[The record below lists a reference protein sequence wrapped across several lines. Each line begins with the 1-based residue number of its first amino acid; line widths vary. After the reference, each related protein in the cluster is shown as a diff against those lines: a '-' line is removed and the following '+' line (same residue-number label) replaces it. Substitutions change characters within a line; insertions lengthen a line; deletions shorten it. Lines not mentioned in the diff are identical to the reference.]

1 MGLQVGAINLFKK
14 VLANGKRIETQ
25 TLNGKTITNV
35 YDEAGKLLK
44 TRAKKIERY
53 NVGDKKVITT
63 TVFEDGKSSYNYA
76 KKIVKDK
83 VYTQEGKFLGSRTKS
98 TYEDNV
104 YDIPGSDPIYSIEN
118 PLERIDMAMN
128 KGYYEKVLAAGDIY
142 KYTSYKNG
150 VRTYSFA
157 SPNKGRIDF
166 DKHGLP
172 KFNLETNGM
181 ENLF

>member
-14 VLANGKRIETQ
+14 VLANGKRVETQ

-35 YDEAGKLLK
+35 YDEAGNLLK

-63 TVFEDGKSSYNYA
+63 TVFEGGKDCYDYA
-76 KKIVKDK
+76 KIVKDK

-98 TYEDNV
+98 AYKSNV
-104 YDIPGSDPIYSIEN
+104 YDIPGSDPIHREKSRLKIAD
-118 PLERIDMAMN
+118 IAMN
-128 KGYYEKVLAAGDIY
+128 MGYYDKTLKAGDIS
-142 KYTSYKNG
+142 KYTSYQNG
-150 VRTYSFA
+150 IREFSNT
-157 SPNKGRIDF
+157 SPHKGCINF
-166 DKHGLP
+166 NEHGLP